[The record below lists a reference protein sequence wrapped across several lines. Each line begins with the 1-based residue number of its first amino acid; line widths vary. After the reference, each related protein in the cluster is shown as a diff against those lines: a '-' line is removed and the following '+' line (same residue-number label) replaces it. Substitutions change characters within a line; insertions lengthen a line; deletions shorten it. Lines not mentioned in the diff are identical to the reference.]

1 MDNLPET
8 TTDHVGLDPT
18 GISACKYHSLHEE
31 THSSVGSFIGM
42 KVQGAANYF
51 QDQNL
56 NFWLCI

>member
-1 MDNLPET
+1 MVTLPET

-56 NFWLCI
+56 NF